1 MKENKHFLA
10 LADGEIFYG
19 ISRGAPVDRL
29 GEAVFNTGMTGYQE
43 IVTDPSYYGQI
54 VALTASEI
62 GNYGV
67 NFQDRESE
75 ALHLSGLLV
84 RELNPSSNWRSEEEL
99 SDLLKR
105 FEKPLL
111 SNLDIRHLVLHLRKT
126 GTQRAFIHCSD
137 QEIRPEE
144 AVQKARSWAG
154 LDGIDSVSEVT
165 CSQAHFWR
173 EEIKSGLTLSSSN
186 SGEIL
191 DGKAVDKKAIDGE
204 VVDKKAVDGKAAEAF
219 CELEGENIYTAAPL
233 IIAYDFG
240 IKFGIVRR
248 LAKVG
253 LRVKIVPARMS
264 AKDVLAMKPAGVF
277 LSNGPGDPAGV
288 PGAVENVRD
297 LIGKVPLMGICLGH
311 QIIALASGAKTERLL
326 FGHHGCNHPVK
337 NLIDGTITITS
348 QNHNFTVNPES
359 LPAALELTHINLNDQ
374 SVEGLRHRK
383 EPVFAV
389 QFHPEAAPGP
399 YDSWN
404 LFDQFKM
411 ML

>member
-10 LADGEIFYG
+10 LANGEIFYG

-29 GEAVFNTGMTGYQE
+29 GEVVFNTGMTGYQE
-43 IVTDPSYYGQI
+43 IVTDPSYFGQI

-67 NFQDRESE
+67 NFQDRESD

-84 RELNPSSNWRSEEEL
+84 RELNPSSNWRSEEDL

-111 SNLDIRHLVLHLRKT
+111 SDLDIRHLVLHLRKT

-137 QEIRPEE
+137 QEICPEE
-144 AVQKARSWAG
+144 AVQKARSWSG

-165 CSQAHFWR
+165 CSQAYFWR
-173 EEIKSGLTLSSSN
+173 EETATKKIENKKTESEESELICSSRN
-186 SGEIL
+186 SGEII
-191 DGKAVDKKAIDGE
+191 DGKIDETSRESAEENVD
-204 VVDKKAVDGKAAEAF
+204 
-219 CELEGENIYTAAPL
+219 TSAPL
-233 IIAYDFG
+233 IVAYDFG

-248 LAKVG
+248 LAKIG
-253 LRVKIVPARMS
+253 LRVKIVPAKMS

-277 LSNGPGDPAGV
+277 LSNGPGDPSGV
-288 PGAVENVRD
+288 PGAIENVRD

-337 NLIDGTITITS
+337 NLLDNTIVITS
-348 QNHNFTVNPES
+348 QNHNFTVNPDS
-359 LPAALELTHINLNDQ
+359 FPATLELTHLNLNDKT
-374 SVEGLRHRK
+374 VEGLRHRT
-383 EPVFAV
+383 EPIIAV